1 MNRLPSSALVLV
13 TAMLASFS
21 AKASPELAQQ
31 KNCMACHAVGQ
42 KLAGPAFKEVAGRY
56 ANQNGAPEM
65 LAEKIRKG
73 GVGTWGA
80 IPMPPNSQVNAGEA
94 QQLAQW
100 VLSLK

>member
-1 MNRLPSSALVLV
+1 MNRPFSALVLA
-13 TAMLASFS
+13 TTMLAALP

-31 KNCMACHAVGQ
+31 KNCMACHAIGQ
-42 KLAGPAFKEVAGRY
+42 KLAGPSFNDVAGRY
-56 ANQNGAPEM
+56 ANQNDAPAM

-80 IPMPPNSQVNAGEA
+80 IPMPPNPQVNADEA
-94 QQLAQW
+94 RQLAQW

>member
-1 MNRLPSSALVLV
+1 MNRPFSALVLV

-21 AKASPELAQQ
+21 AKASPDLAQQ
-31 KNCMACHAVGQ
+31 KNCMSCHAIGQ
-42 KLAGPAFKEVAGRY
+42 KLAGPAFKDVAGKY
-56 ANQNGAPEM
+56 ANQNGAAEM

-80 IPMPPNSQVNAGEA
+80 IPMPPNPQVNAEEA
-94 QQLAQW
+94 KRLAQW

>member
-1 MNRLPSSALVLV
+1 MNRPFFALVLV

-42 KLAGPAFKEVAGRY
+42 KLAGPAFKDVSGRY
-56 ANQNGAPEM
+56 ANENAASEM

-80 IPMPPNSQVNAGEA
+80 IPMPPNPQVNAEEA
-94 QQLAQW
+94 KRLAQW
-100 VLSLK
+100 ILSLK